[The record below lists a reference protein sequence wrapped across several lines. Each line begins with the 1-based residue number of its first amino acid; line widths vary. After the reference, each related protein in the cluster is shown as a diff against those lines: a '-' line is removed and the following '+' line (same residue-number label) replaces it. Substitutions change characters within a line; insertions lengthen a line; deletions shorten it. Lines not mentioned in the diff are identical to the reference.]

1 MLADS
6 TKGGSQMDRRS
17 FLRGSSATAVAAGA
31 AAASSA
37 MPAPAIA
44 QNKMELKLVTTWP
57 KNFPGLGTSA
67 QRMADRITNA
77 TEGRITVKLFGA
89 GEIVPAFESFDAVA
103 NETADLYH
111 GAEYYWQGKSKA
123 FSFFTAVP
131 FGLTAQEMNAWI
143 YHGGGQE
150 LWDELGAEFG
160 IKPFAACNTGV
171 QMGGWFKQP
180 VEKLEDM
187 KGLKFRMPGLGGEV
201 LRQVGVSVVNLPGG
215 EVFPA
220 LQSGAIDGTEWVGP
234 WNDLAFGFH
243 KVTKHYHW
251 PGIHEP
257 GTVLSSGI
265 NKKLW
270 DSLSASDQA
279 IIENAMAAE
288 NNVGFAE
295 FNARN
300 GGSLETLRTEHG
312 VELHR
317 FNDEILKALG
327 EAANDVLSDVA
338 AEGGITKRVHDSF
351 REFQK
356 KSVAWMR
363 YSEQGFM
370 TARDLTV

>member
-1 MLADS
+1 
-6 TKGGSQMDRRS
+6 MDRRS
-17 FLRGSSATAVAAGA
+17 FLRGSTATAVAGA

-37 MPAPAIA
+37 IPAPAIA
-44 QNKMELKLVTTWP
+44 QDKMELKMVTTWP

-67 QRMADRITNA
+67 ERLAQRITNM
-77 TEGRITVKLFGA
+77 TDGRITVKVFGA

-103 NETADLYH
+103 NETADMYH

-123 FSFFTAVP
+123 FSFFAAVP

-150 LWDELGAEFG
+150 LWDELSADFG
-160 IKPFAACNTGV
+160 IKAFSASNTGV
-171 QMGGWFKQP
+171 QMGGWFKEP
-180 VEKLEDM
+180 VTKLEDM

-201 LRQVGVSVVNLPGG
+201 LRQIGVSVVNLPGG

-234 WNDLAFGFH
+234 WNDLSFGFH

-257 GTVLSSGI
+257 GTALSAGMT
-265 NKKLW
+265 KKLW
-270 DSLSASDQA
+270 DKLPESDRQ
-279 IIENAMAAE
+279 IIENACIAE
-288 NNVGFAE
+288 TNAGLAE

-300 GGSLETLRTEHG
+300 GGSLQTLRDEHG
-312 VELHR
+312 VELHK
-317 FNDEILKALG
+317 FSDDILKSLG
-327 EAANDVLSDVA
+327 EASGDVLKDVSG
-338 AEGGITKRVHDSF
+338 EGGIVKRIYDSF
-351 REFQK
+351 MQFRKE
-356 KSVAWMR
+356 SLAWMK

-370 TARDLTV
+370 NARTLPFQYVK